1 MGVEIPLSRNSPWEH
16 HRVVG
21 LSNGAIKNELYARY
35 GIAMLSSPSLK
46 KGVAQAETN
55 YDRIHRNEL
64 VVSQFVNELPYPL
77 KVVQAKGEG
86 INCYHHNGEDI
97 VVTDSTNGIILPD
110 GTRLWLNKPTT
121 EKEIEKLLVFYGQVA
136 QVPNQFI
143 SATGIAVVRKGK
155 PPEYY
160 FAQANLGAIG
170 KNIAANYAELV
181 KACSNASGGISAKE
195 FLGRE
200 VIQFSPFVH
209 FQLSRVYL
217 SQNWTNQDLVGGFIM
232 PRETVIAQLSVAPE
246 NYASFVA
253 MSLGIIK

>member
-1 MGVEIPLSRNSPWEH
+1 MGVEIPLSRNNPWEH

-46 KGVAQAETN
+46 KRVAQAETN
-55 YDRIHRNEL
+55 YDQIHKNGL
-64 VVSQFVNELPYPL
+64 VVSQSANELPYPL

-86 INCYHHNGEDI
+86 IKYYHHNGEDI
-97 VVTDSTNGIILPD
+97 AVTDSTNGIILPD

-121 EKEIEKLLVFYGQVA
+121 EKEVKELLVFYGQVT

-143 SATGIAVVRKGK
+143 SATGIAVAEKGK
-155 PPEYY
+155 PSKYY

-170 KNIAANYAELV
+170 MDISSDYAELV
-181 KACSNASGGISAKE
+181 KACSDASGGISAKE

-200 VIQFSPFVH
+200 VIRFSPFVH
-209 FQLSRVYL
+209 FQLSRVDL
-217 SQNWTNQDLVGGFIM
+217 SQSWTNQDLVRGFIM

-246 NYASFVA
+246 NYASFIA